1 MPRKEFVSAA
11 LVSRDPNLKNSS
23 LDGIFANTFATLTG
37 GVFLTGFALQLG
49 MSDFMIG
56 LLAAMPFT
64 ATLFQ
69 IPISYSISK
78 FDRRKQTAMW
88 AALLARSIWLPV
100 LLVAVFPLSSQF
112 DRNQIILWLLF
123 ISYACVS
130 VSYVAWLSWMSD
142 LVPDDIRGSFFGTR
156 NMLCGAAG
164 MFITVVFGKLLDKF
178 NAQMLGGLP
187 TGFVVTFI
195 SAVILGLTSLH
206 YMKRIPEPSSIAQ
219 GDGQSS
225 FRELIGLPLKEPNFR
240 RFLTFALLW
249 GFSVNVASPFF
260 TLYFL
265 RDLKFSYSFVA
276 FLAMLSAVADLLG
289 MQIWGRISDKV
300 KNKAVIQFAG
310 WVVIFLPLAWVTV
323 RPDSLVIPVVLHVIG
338 GGFWAGIHLCLNN
351 LLLRIAHKDNKTI
364 FFSVYHIAGGLGA
377 ATGPLLA
384 GLCVQNLPPF
394 DLQIMGWKMI
404 PLHIIFMT
412 STLLR
417 LLSLQVLRLVREP
430 DEAPAEAVVRV
441 IRSLRGLNVATGFNY
456 LLHPFLAVARG
467 APKHHQT
474 TANLRPVRATG
485 NREDKVKIDGSRFVH
500 APYSRGRATDRTNE
514 AR

>member
-1 MPRKEFVSAA
+1 M
-11 LVSRDPNLKNSS
+11 VSRDPYLKNSS

-56 LLAAMPFT
+56 LLAAMPFI

-78 FDRRKQTAMW
+78 FGRRKQTAMW

-100 LLVAVFPLSSQF
+100 LLVAVFPLSPQF
-112 DRNQIILWLLF
+112 DRNQVVLWLLF

-142 LVPDDIRGSFFGTR
+142 LVPDEIRGRFFGTR

-178 NAQMLGGLP
+178 NGQMLGALP
-187 TGFVVTFI
+187 TGFVVTFV
-195 SAVILGLTSLH
+195 SAVILGLASLL
-206 YMKRIPEPSSIAQ
+206 YMKRIPEPSPTAPGIRQ
-219 GDGQSS
+219 PL
-225 FRELIGLPLKEPNFR
+225 FKELIALPFRDPNFN
-240 RFLTFALLW
+240 RFLAFALLW

-265 RDLKFSYSFVA
+265 RDLSFSYSFVA
-276 FLAMLSAVADLLG
+276 FLAMLSAFADLVG
-289 MQIWGRISDKV
+289 MRIWGKISDKV

-310 WVVIFLPLAWVTV
+310 WVAVFLPLAWVTV
-323 RPDSLVIPVVLHVIG
+323 RPDSLVIPVLLQVVG
-338 GGFWAGIHLCLNN
+338 GGFWAGINLCLNN
-351 LLLRIAHKDNKTI
+351 LLLRIAHKDNKTF
-364 FFSVYHIAGGLGA
+364 FFSMYHIAGGLGA
-377 ATGPLLA
+377 GTAPILA
-384 GLCVQNLPPF
+384 GLVVQNLHLLDF
-394 DLQIMGWKMI
+394 QILSWKMV
-404 PLHIIFMT
+404 PLHILFLT

-417 LLSLQVLRLVREP
+417 LLSFQLLRFVREP
-430 DEAPAEAVVRV
+430 DEAPVEALVRV

-456 LLHPFLAVARG
+456 LLHPFLAVAKETPER
-467 APKHHQT
+467 AQT
-474 TANLRPVRATG
+474 PLSH
-485 NREDKVKIDGSRFVH
+485 NR
-500 APYSRGRATDRTNE
+500 
-514 AR
+514 

>member
-1 MPRKEFVSAA
+1 MAKLLSIRIGK
-11 LVSRDPNLKNSS
+11 LVVPNLKNSS

-37 GVFLTGFALQLG
+37 GVFLTGFAIQLG

-56 LLAAMPFT
+56 LLAAMPFI

-69 IPISYSISK
+69 VPISYFISK

-100 LLVAVFPLSSQF
+100 LLVAVFPLSSRL
-112 DRNQIILWLLF
+112 DRNQVILSLLF

-142 LVPDDIRGSFFGTR
+142 LVPDEIRGGFFGTR

-164 MFITVVFGKLLDKF
+164 MFITVVFGKLIDKL
-178 NAQMLGGLP
+178 NAQMLWGLP

-195 SAVILGLTSLH
+195 SAVILGLASLY
-206 YMKRIPEPSSIAQ
+206 YMKKIPEPSPAAQ
-219 GDGQSS
+219 GIGRPS
-225 FRELIGLPLKEPNFR
+225 FRKLIALPLREPNFR
-240 RFLTFALLW
+240 RFLTFALCW
-249 GFSVNVASPFF
+249 GFAVNVASPFF

-265 RDLKFSYSFVA
+265 RDLRFSYSFVA
-276 FLAMLSAVADLLG
+276 LLATLSAFADLVG
-289 MQIWGRISDKV
+289 MRIWGRISDKV

-310 WVVIFLPLAWVTV
+310 GVAIFLPLAWVTV
-323 RPDSLVIPVVLHVIG
+323 RQGSLIIPIVLHVVG

-351 LLLRIAHKDNKTI
+351 LLLRITPKENKTF
-364 FFSVYHIAGGLGA
+364 FFSIYHIAGGLGA

-384 GLCVQNLPPF
+384 GLCVQDLPPF
-394 DLQIMGWKMI
+394 DLRILGWKMA

-412 STLLR
+412 STFLR
-417 LLSLQVLRLVREP
+417 LLTLQLLRLVREP

-456 LLHPFLAVARG
+456 LLHPFLAVTKEKTER
-467 APKHHQT
+467 H
-474 TANLRPVRATG
+474 
-485 NREDKVKIDGSRFVH
+485 
-500 APYSRGRATDRTNE
+500 
-514 AR
+514 

>member
-1 MPRKEFVSAA
+1 MDF
-11 LVSRDPNLKNSS
+11 RDPNLKNSS

-56 LLAAMPFT
+56 LLAAMPFI

-88 AALLARSIWLPV
+88 AALLARTIWLPV
-100 LLVAVFPLSSQF
+100 LLVAVFPVSSRL
-112 DRNQIILWLLF
+112 DRNQVILWLLF
-123 ISYACVS
+123 VSYACVS

-142 LVPDDIRGSFFGTR
+142 LVPDDIRGRFFGTR

-164 MFITVVFGKLLDKF
+164 MSITVVFGKLLDEF

-195 SAVILGLTSLH
+195 SAVTMGLASLY
-206 YMKRIPEPSSIAQ
+206 YMKKVPEPSSIAQ
-219 GDGQSS
+219 GIGQPS
-225 FRELIGLPLKEPNFR
+225 FQQLISLPLKEPNFR
-240 RFLTFALLW
+240 KFLTFALFW
-249 GFSVNVASPFF
+249 GFAVNFASPFF

-276 FLAMLSAVADLLG
+276 LLAMLSGFADLLG
-289 MQIWGRISDKV
+289 MRVWGKISDKV

-310 WVVIFLPLAWVTV
+310 RIAIFLPLAWVTV
-323 RPDSLVIPVVLHVIG
+323 KPQSVVIPIVLHVVG

-351 LLLRIAHKDNKTI
+351 LLLRIAHKDNKTF
-364 FFSVYHIAGGLGA
+364 FFSMYHIAGGLGA

-384 GLCVQNLPPF
+384 GLCVQHLPPF
-394 DLQIMGWKMI
+394 ALQIWGWKVV
-404 PLHIIFMT
+404 PLHLVFMT

-417 LLSLQVLRLVREP
+417 LASFQTFKLVREP
-430 DEAPAEAVVRV
+430 DEAPAEAVFRV
-441 IRSLRGLNVATGFNY
+441 IRSVRGLNVATGFNY
-456 LLHPFLAVARG
+456 LLHPFLAVAQK
-467 APKHHQT
+467 APKHHQA
-474 TANLRPVRATG
+474 TANLQPLMPQG
-485 NREDKVKIDGSRFVH
+485 NHEGG
-500 APYSRGRATDRTNE
+500 RGHGKRDAHVF
-514 AR
+514 